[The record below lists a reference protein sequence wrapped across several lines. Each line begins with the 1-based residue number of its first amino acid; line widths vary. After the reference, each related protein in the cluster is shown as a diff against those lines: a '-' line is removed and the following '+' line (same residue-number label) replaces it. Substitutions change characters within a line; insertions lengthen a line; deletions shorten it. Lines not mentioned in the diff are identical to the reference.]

1 MKKTSNHQIF
11 AHGTNLGHEH
21 DVDCVIEL
29 AFKSRERMPVP
40 SGVSM
45 IQSVIYCPP
54 SQHGSIALMILLDS
68 INRVAGKMGRNAFS
82 FETIVA
88 VNAIAN

>member
-1 MKKTSNHQIF
+1 MKKTSNYQIF

-21 DVDCVIEL
+21 DIDCVIEL

-45 IQSVIYCPP
+45 IQSVIYCPAW
-54 SQHGSIALMILLDS
+54 QHRFDDL
-68 INRVAGKMGRNAFS
+68 AGFNQQSGWENGA
-82 FETIVA
+82 
-88 VNAIAN
+88 